1 MRVTYRLRIL
11 SLALTAAIVAL
22 SVTTFTG
29 KPVFVE
35 ANGRIIEYQSEL
47 VGHYQVLLGTV
58 PDTPLVGPT
67 HLTIRIKDV
76 RTALFK
82 IASVVLVTGTGPNS
96 DVIELGPLNAKRD
109 SIDPSYHDLSLVFD
123 RPGLWTITV
132 LFEDDESAQSANFLI
147 NVRKSNPVQGIL
159 TLIGVMAFLGVLGLS
174 GRVYLKERKR
184 GKNKK
189 PSR

>member
-22 SVTTFTG
+22 SVTTLTG
-29 KPVFVE
+29 RPAFVE

-47 VGHYQVLLGTV
+47 VGHYEVLLGTV
-58 PDTPLVGPT
+58 PDTPLVGAT

-76 RTALFK
+76 RTALFS
-82 IASVVLVTGTGPNS
+82 IASVVLVTGTGPNT
-96 DVIELGPLNAKRD
+96 DVIELGPVNAKRD
-109 SIDPSYHDLSLVFD
+109 PIDPSYHDLSLVFD

-132 LFEDDESAQSANFLI
+132 LFEGDENAQSANFLVD
-147 NVRKSNPVQGIL
+147 VRKSNPVQGIF

-174 GRVYLKERKR
+174 ARVYLKERKR
-184 GKNKK
+184 SKYKK